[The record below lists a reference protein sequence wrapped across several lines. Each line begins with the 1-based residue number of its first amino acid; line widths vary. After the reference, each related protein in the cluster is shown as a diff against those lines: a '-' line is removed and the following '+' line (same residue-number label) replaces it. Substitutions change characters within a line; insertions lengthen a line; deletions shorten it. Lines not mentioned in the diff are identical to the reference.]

1 MKTGSDQLHIH
12 GLPPYVASWSCASIP
27 GFVPAVLERWQR
39 NYGDLPSR
47 FVMVLCPKVE
57 VDAMGGLPERVM
69 LLTDARQRLQ
79 HFTGCHKPYVV
90 LFNQDQDSVKW
101 REQVQRQLPWS
112 EAYNAEIEHGMI
124 HLEFIDAREDLDDA

>member
-1 MKTGSDQLHIH
+1 MKTVTDQLDIQ
-12 GLPPYVASWSCASIP
+12 GLPPYVASWSCAGIP

-39 NYGDLPSR
+39 NYGNLPPR

-57 VDAMGGLPERVM
+57 VDAMGGLPHRVRV
-69 LLTDARQRLQ
+69 LTDARQRLQ

-90 LFNQDQDSVKW
+90 LFNQDQDTETW
-101 REQVQRQLPWS
+101 REQVQQQLPWS
-112 EAYNAEIEHGMI
+112 EAYNAEIAHGRI